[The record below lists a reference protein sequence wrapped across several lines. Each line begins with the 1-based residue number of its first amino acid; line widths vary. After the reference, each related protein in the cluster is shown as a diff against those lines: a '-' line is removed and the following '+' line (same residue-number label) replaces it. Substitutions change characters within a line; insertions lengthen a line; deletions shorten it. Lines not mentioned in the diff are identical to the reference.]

1 MELITH
7 HIDGQDAESESG
19 ARFDSVDPFTR
30 AAYAEVAL
38 GGRPEVASAVA
49 AARAAFDEG
58 PWPRMGLAE
67 RGALLHRLAD
77 LVLDHVDELAMAD
90 TVDMGK
96 PGPDARRKGV

>member
-7 HIDGQDAESESG
+7 VIDGQDVESESG
-19 ARFDSVDPFTR
+19 ARFDSVDPYTQ

-38 GGRPEVASAVA
+38 GGQAEVDRAVA
-49 AARAAFDEG
+49 AARRAFDEG

-77 LVLDHVDELAMAD
+77 LVLEHTDELALAD
-90 TVDMGK
+90 TTDMG
-96 PGPDARRKGV
+96 